1 MVITYVTTFKTLD
14 QIAADDQLRIGGKA
28 YNCAR
33 LKQAG
38 VPVPDAIVVPTDA
51 SDEQIRSIGL
61 DPWLATVPRD
71 ARFAVRSSG
80 IGEDSAGHSFAGI
93 HETQLNV
100 ERNQLAEAVVL
111 CRRSADTEQAR
122 AYRRARAIGDEAAK
136 IGVLVQVMVPA
147 VTSGVAFTLNP
158 VTGADEL
165 VINAAPGLGEALVSG
180 LVTPDE
186 YRLRKSDLGVL
197 ESTKVT
203 DNRPSLDLETLGAML
218 LRIEAHY
225 GAPQDVEWCHD
236 SVQFWIVQ
244 SRPVTTQAQGSSQKS
259 EVRRKNT
266 KITENTEE
274 IAPRATEAIPGIEWT
289 RANLAEVL
297 PDQLAPQV
305 LDTYERLLE
314 VGERK

>member
-100 ERNQLAEAVVL
+100 ERNQLAEAVLL
-111 CRRSADTEQAR
+111 CRRSADTDQAR
-122 AYRRARAIGDEAAK
+122 VYRRARGISDEEAR
-136 IGVLVQVMVPA
+136 IGVLVQLMVPA

-186 YRLRKSDLGVL
+186 YRLRKSDLAVL
-197 ESTKVT
+197 ES
-203 DNRPSLDLETLGAML
+203 RPGSEIGAPLDVETLGGLL

-225 GAPQDVEWCHD
+225 RAPQDVEWCHD
-236 SVQFWIVQ
+236 GTQFWIVQ
-244 SRPVTTQAQGSSQKS
+244 SRPVTAAAEVSNEKV
-259 EVRRKNT
+259 EVRRT
-266 KITENTEE
+266 QTADGTEKIS
-274 IAPRATEAIPGIEWT
+274 GIEWT

-297 PDQLAPQV
+297 PDQLSPQA
-305 LDTYERLLE
+305 LDTYEHLLE
-314 VGERK
+314 RGER